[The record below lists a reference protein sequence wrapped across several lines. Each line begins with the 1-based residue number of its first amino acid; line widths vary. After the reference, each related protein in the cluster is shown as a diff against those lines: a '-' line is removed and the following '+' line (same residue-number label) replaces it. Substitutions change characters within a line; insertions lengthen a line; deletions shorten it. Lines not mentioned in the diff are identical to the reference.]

1 MGVVTLA
8 DSQVGCPTFAIN
20 VLAYPPGSVQRRLS
34 DMQDA
39 IESMAPTGSL
49 YRCPATTLHL
59 SVFQFVWARSPV
71 GAMDR
76 SAWLGRQGQTVKALT
91 RIASSSSSFVLSQER
106 IHAGES
112 AVFLRFDPSPL
123 LEQLR
128 DGIAAF
134 AADDFPACNRPG
146 IQHITLFRYRQQ
158 VALSLVEAACQRA
171 PAFCEEWKVD
181 RLELVQENVYPAL
194 NVDVIGAFQLA

>member
-1 MGVVTLA
+1 MTLA
-8 DSQVGCPTFAIN
+8 DSQVGCSTFAIN
-20 VLAYPPGSVQRRLS
+20 VLAYPSGTVQRRLS

-39 IESMAPTGSL
+39 IESAAPADSL

-76 SAWLGRQGQTVKALT
+76 SAWLGRQGQAVEALA
-91 RIASSSSSFVLSQER
+91 RIASSSPSFVLSQER

-134 AADDFPACNRPG
+134 AADDFPACNRPD
-146 IQHITLFRYRQQ
+146 IQHITLFRYRQR
-158 VALSLVEAACQRA
+158 VALSEAEAACQRA
-171 PAFCEEWKVD
+171 PAFCDGWKID
-181 RLELVQENVYPAL
+181 RLELELVQETSTL
-194 NVDVIGAFQLA
+194 H